1 MMFLARS
8 AFWLSIVYAHI
19 PWDGGEALRAVND
32 TESAVVASAAS
43 VVRDKCAEDPAT
55 CRAIVSAAA
64 GVILAPGAERAPA
77 TAPRPTPRAEA
88 KAKGARSANSLTAA
102 DLAPPWR
109 GRPVKSGA

>member
-19 PWDGGEALRAVND
+19 PWDGGEALRAVNE

-43 VVRDKCAEDPAT
+43 VVRDKCAEDAAT
-55 CRAIVSAAA
+55 CRAIIGAAA
-64 GVILAPGAERAPA
+64 GVILAPGAERPA
-77 TAPRPTPRAEA
+77 AASPPVRRAEA
-88 KAKGARSANSLTAA
+88 KARGMRSANSLTAA

-109 GRPVKSGA
+109 GRPTRSGA